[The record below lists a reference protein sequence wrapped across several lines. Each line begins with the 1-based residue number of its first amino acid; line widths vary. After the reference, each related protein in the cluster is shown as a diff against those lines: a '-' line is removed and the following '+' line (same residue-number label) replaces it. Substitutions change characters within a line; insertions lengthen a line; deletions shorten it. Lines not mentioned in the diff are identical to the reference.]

1 MKKTLDPPAATIR
14 GGENQ
19 VVIPKWTY
27 LPTFIFQSRYKV
39 RLIMSSQ
46 DLQESTKSTRMS
58 LKTLQHTASDRENL
72 VGRPTKNLKHQLS
85 QENVADVEVKRKNL
99 STKETQANLDTN
111 ITVEDLTNPEA
122 SEKYWKILAEKRR
135 VALQEALEENEK
147 LHKLIA
153 ELKKENLQT
162 KQMLEEANSFIEIV
176 KEELSNT
183 NDDTGIDV
191 NDVSNLDDTANEGD
205 TTADE

>member
-1 MKKTLDPPAATIR
+1 
-14 GGENQ
+14 
-19 VVIPKWTY
+19 
-27 LPTFIFQSRYKV
+27 
-39 RLIMSSQ
+39 MSAQ
-46 DLQESTKSTRMS
+46 DLQETTKNTRMS

-72 VGRPTKNLKHQLS
+72 VGRPMKNLKHQLS
-85 QENVADVEVKRKNL
+85 QENIVDVEVKRKNL

-191 NDVSNLDDTANEGD
+191 NDVSTLDETANEED
-205 TTADE
+205 TADNQ